1 MEVNTM
7 YEKRNEFYVTKTFAG
22 CGQVRVKYKERKR
35 PPYIITFAELARLK
49 AKEKNNAEKN

>member
-1 MEVNTM
+1 M